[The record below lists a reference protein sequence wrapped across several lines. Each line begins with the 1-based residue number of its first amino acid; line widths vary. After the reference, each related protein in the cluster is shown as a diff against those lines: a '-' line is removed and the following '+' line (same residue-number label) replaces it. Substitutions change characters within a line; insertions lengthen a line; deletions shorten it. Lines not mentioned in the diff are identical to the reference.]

1 MSEDLPQHLARLGL
15 DRVGARV
22 YVHLLGSGP
31 ATPTEIGAA
40 VRLDPGTVCLALSQ
54 LVQVGL
60 VAGDAGRDDPV
71 QPVQPHVGIDLL
83 ARQRESELR
92 ASQAAALTAY
102 DQFRRAVWSQS
113 TDDIVEAVT
122 GNAIPERIR
131 QIEETA
137 EREIRRFDTPPYY
150 SSRVRNPV
158 ELDKL
163 ADGVSYRVIY
173 ARSAVER
180 TDYYTDNI
188 KPCIAAGEEARVL
201 PTVPVKMTIVDDRIG
216 LVSLPV
222 TRVEVN
228 RVMLVVHATSLLCAL
243 GGLFDSCWR
252 TAFPMHRATSAPSAL
267 RPLERQLLAFLA
279 AGLPD
284 NTIADRLSVS
294 RRTLTRHVE
303 RLMCASGA
311 TNRFQLALAAAR
323 NGWL

>member
-15 DRVGARV
+15 DSVGSRV

-40 VRLDPGTVCLALSQ
+40 IRLDPGTVCGALSQ
-54 LVQVGL
+54 LAQIGL
-60 VAGDAGRDDPV
+60 VAGDVGRDEPV
-71 QPVQPHVGIDLL
+71 HPVQPHVGIDLL

-92 ASQAAALTAY
+92 ASQAAALGAY
-102 DQFRRAVWSQS
+102 DRFRRAIWSQS

-131 QIEETA
+131 QLEETA

-150 SSRVRNPV
+150 TTSTANPV
-158 ELDKL
+158 EVDNLSR
-163 ADGVSYRVIY
+163 GISYRVIY
-173 ARSAVER
+173 ARSSVER
-180 TDYYTDNI
+180 SDYYTDNI

-201 PTVPVKMTIVDDRIG
+201 PTVPVKMTIVDERIA

-252 TAFPMHRATSAPSAL
+252 GAFPMHRAESAPSVL
-267 RPLERQLLAFLA
+267 RPVERQLLTFLA
-279 AGLPD
+279 AGMPD
-284 NTIADRLSVS
+284 NSIAERLGVS

-303 RLMCASGA
+303 RLMAATGA